1 MKTDSQLQQAVIAQ
15 LSWESAIQATHIGVE
30 VRDGVVTL
38 AGEVGSY
45 SEKWHAERAVQR
57 VRGVKALAIDLK
69 VKLEGASRR
78 TDADIGQ
85 SARNVLDWTSAV
97 ESEDVKVQVEG
108 GWVTLSGEVDWQ
120 YQKQA
125 AMDAVRGL
133 LGVTGLSNQ
142 IALKHKP
149 TAGIVKADIDA
160 AIKRSAALASSEIQV
175 DVQGSDVTLTG
186 RVHSW
191 SERELATDSAWSSPG
206 VRNVIDEMT
215 MTV

>member
-1 MKTDSQLQQAVIAQ
+1 M
-15 LSWESAIQATHIGVE
+15 
-30 VRDGVVTL
+30 
-38 AGEVGSY
+38 
-45 SEKWHAERAVQR
+45 QR